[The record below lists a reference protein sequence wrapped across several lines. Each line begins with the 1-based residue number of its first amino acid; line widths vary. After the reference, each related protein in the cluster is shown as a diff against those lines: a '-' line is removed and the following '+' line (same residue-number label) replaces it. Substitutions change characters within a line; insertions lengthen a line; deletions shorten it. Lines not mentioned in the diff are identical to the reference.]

1 MAKSRNDYF
10 KLLEEKADNLANVA
24 DLLENLICNFNNIKL
39 EIEKDRIHKIEHQ
52 TDKLHYEILNKLSS
66 EFITII
72 EQEDILHLV
81 QLIDNITDALYEVV
95 KDYYMYSVD
104 KTPPNAYQL
113 VKIVNRCIKSLKASI
128 YDLRNFKKSEK
139 LYELLIDVLSIE
151 SEANTVYIDAIHN
164 LFTSNLE
171 YKMLIGYK
179 EIYESLENCCNLC
192 AYAAEIIEQIVIKN
206 I

>member
-66 EFITII
+66 EFITIL

-139 LYELLIDVLSIE
+139 LYELLIDVL
-151 SEANTVYIDAIHN
+151 
-164 LFTSNLE
+164 
-171 YKMLIGYK
+171 
-179 EIYESLENCCNLC
+179 
-192 AYAAEIIEQIVIKN
+192 
-206 I
+206 